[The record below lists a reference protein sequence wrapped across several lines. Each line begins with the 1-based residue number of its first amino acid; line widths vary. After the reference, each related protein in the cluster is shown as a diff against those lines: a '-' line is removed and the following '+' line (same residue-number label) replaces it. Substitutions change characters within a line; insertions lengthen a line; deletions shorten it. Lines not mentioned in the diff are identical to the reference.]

1 MKVVVDTVIWSLAL
15 RRSGPHPDV
24 QHALTDLI
32 EDQRVILL
40 GPVRQEVLSGYSD
53 RRQFDRL
60 RERLSAFENEP
71 IVDEDYVRAAE
82 YHNLCR
88 KQGIQGAHTD
98 FLICSCSVRLK
109 SAIYTRDRDFELYA
123 DVLPITLYKE

>member
-15 RRSGPHPDV
+15 RRSEPHPEV
-24 QHALTDLI
+24 WCVLTELI
-32 EDQRVILL
+32 EDQRVVLL

-53 RRQFDRL
+53 RRQFNRL
-60 RERLSAFENEP
+60 RQRLEAFENEP
-71 IVDEDYVRAAE
+71 VSDEDYVRAAE

-88 KQGIQGAHTD
+88 KKGIQGAHTD

-109 SAIYTRDRDFELYA
+109 SAIYTCDRDFEQYA
-123 DVLPITLYKE
+123 DVLPVTLYRE